1 MSYCWNILPSA
12 SSDPSGKLLSMQCAI
27 RSEDGDF
34 TGPKGQ
40 DGWLFLCLACQHMLL
55 GVAEFSLRSAF
66 ILTYYLG
73 SRYKPSTTSNS
84 SVSNCLPLSTMK
96 DQIARIRSLNLLSE
110 RLRDLIKVT
119 ELVNIRVKF
128 RM

>member
-1 MSYCWNILPSA
+1 
-12 SSDPSGKLLSMQCAI
+12 
-27 RSEDGDF
+27 
-34 TGPKGQ
+34 
-40 DGWLFLCLACQHMLL
+40 MLL
-55 GVAEFSLRSAF
+55 GVAEFSLRFAF

-96 DQIARIRSLNLLSE
+96 NQIARVRSKLHLLSE
-110 RLRDLIKVT
+110 RLRDLFKVT
-119 ELVNIRVKF
+119 ELVIVRAKF